1 MIWNLFRAM
10 PVHPT
15 VKNSQNQV
23 NIYLK
28 GLLALFQVSLH
39 EKMGMSDDQRYPVK
53 LCLIKYVHIF
63 HFSLWFLYKSD
74 LRISTAGKHWAKSS
88 DLNTLK
94 PMKTTIMIID

>member
-28 GLLALFQVSLH
+28 GLLALFQVTLH
-39 EKMGMSDDQRYPVK
+39 AKMGMSDDQEYHVK

-63 HFSLWFLYKSD
+63 QFSLWFLYKSN
-74 LRISTAGKHWAKSS
+74 LRISTAGKHRAKLS
-88 DLNTLK
+88 D
-94 PMKTTIMIID
+94 

>member
-28 GLLALFQVSLH
+28 GLLALFQVSLY
-39 EKMGMSDDQRYPVK
+39 EKMGMSDAQRYPVK
-53 LCLIKYVHIF
+53 LCLIKYVLNINVHIF
-63 HFSLWFLYKSD
+63 QFSLWFLYKSD
-74 LRISTAGKHWAKSS
+74 LRISTAGKHRAKLS
-88 DLNTLK
+88 D
-94 PMKTTIMIID
+94 